1 MLFRLCL
8 AGGSAAICAFAA
20 WLATHVSSSPTILG
34 RYSPGYF
41 LLLVAVLALATASLL
56 AHTPRVYKRLHAVR
70 HETML
75 VAASA
80 IASLAIGEVAV
91 RWLDPLGISSLEEA
105 SRYHLDKV
113 ADPAMVFKH
122 APGIRRTYQGVEVA
136 TNELG
141 VRDRHI
147 ERKVDGELRILA
159 LGDSVTFGWGV
170 PFEETFAKKL
180 EGKLKSRLGR
190 PVRTVNSGVGGY
202 NTTQEYA
209 FLRAYFGT
217 IDPDIVV
224 LLYVSNDIERA
235 LPPFDPW
242 SRRSLTGKSAPEALN
257 LILGRS
263 WLYRL
268 GLFAS
273 QRFHT
278 ESGQGFDKDA
288 RGVRESMAALSG
300 IAALCRVNGV
310 TFVTFVYRPKGAP
323 PGGRSDA
330 LLSEIARVG
339 QLEQFPVVDVAPW
352 WGNADMRSVT
362 NSVFDSHPNARGH
375 EILAAG
381 MSATL
386 VSRNLVPVPASQ

>member
-1 MLFRLCL
+1 MFRLCL
-8 AGGSAAICAFAA
+8 AGWSAAICALAA

-34 RYSPGYF
+34 RYSPAYF
-41 LLLVAVLALATASLL
+41 LLLVATAALAAASLL
-56 AHTPRVYKRLHAVR
+56 AHTPRLYERLHAVR
-70 HETML
+70 HEMLL
-75 VAASA
+75 VAVSV
-80 IASLAIGEVAV
+80 IASLAIGEVAI
-91 RWLDPLGISSLEEA
+91 RWLDPLGISSLEEG

-113 ADPAMVFKH
+113 ADPAMVFRH
-122 APGIRRTYQGVEVA
+122 APGIRRVYQGVEVA

-141 VRDRHI
+141 LRDRPI
-147 ERKVDGELRILA
+147 ERKAAGELRILA

-170 PFEETFAKKL
+170 PVEETFAKKL
-180 EGKLKSRLGR
+180 EGTLRSRLGR
-190 PVRTVNSGVGGY
+190 AVTTVNSGVGGY

-209 FLRAYFGT
+209 FLRAHVGT

-235 LPPFDPW
+235 IPPFDPW
-242 SRRSLTGKSAPEALN
+242 SRRSLKGKSAPEALN

-268 GLFAS
+268 GLFAFQGFRAGS
-273 QRFHT
+273 GQRFNKG
-278 ESGQGFDKDA
+278 S

-300 IAALCRVNGV
+300 IAALCRENSA
-310 TFVTFVYRPKGAP
+310 TFVTFVYRPKGEP
-323 PGGRSDA
+323 SGGSSDA

-339 QLEQFPVVDVAPW
+339 QLEHFPVVDVAPW
-352 WGNADMRSVT
+352 WGKVDMRSVT

-386 VSRNLVPVPASQ
+386 VSRHLVPVPASQ